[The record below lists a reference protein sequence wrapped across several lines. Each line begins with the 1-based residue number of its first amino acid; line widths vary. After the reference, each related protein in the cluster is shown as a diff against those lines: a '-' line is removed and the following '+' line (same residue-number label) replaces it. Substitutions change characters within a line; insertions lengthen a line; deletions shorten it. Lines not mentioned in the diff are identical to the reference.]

1 MKRIGVV
8 LLFAL
13 LCAIIYAREFR
24 SIEEIKKS
32 GVLRILQTEDYWYPF
47 YYLDSDGNLSGID
60 IELGRH
66 IASQLGVEAE
76 FIRTASGH
84 ETLAENLSAGE
95 GDIILSYYSYS
106 PRRASQIFLSRAYL
120 TERLSVLVN
129 TQLFEE
135 IKKNDP
141 EMSVEE
147 AFETLNRPVVSIMT
161 VADTVY
167 ESLAEQYFPNARVTA
182 VDSTEEA
189 SRRLVQRTEEAFFLN
204 NLWTESFLVRN
215 TSLLLHYSLY
225 LLPNEDQIVIGV
237 SQNNPELLEWINR
250 FLSSEYNRTEE
261 FVSKYIDF
269 DLVSKLYDPVDKKE
283 EILLVGD
290 PYRWIILALLIVFS
304 IVVVHNSQNKL
315 RRNKSPEDIP
325 HWLLNIWTILFSMVL
340 GFYVGGAFPEIIDF
354 LSPIGTLFFNY
365 LLFCG
370 LPILFCVV
378 TLNFLKLIER
388 SDGARFIKR
397 FAMVMIFFF
406 VIGAAIGLLTA
417 LVLKPGVGI
426 PIEAQEALV
435 SSMRE
440 TDPYEE
446 VELSAGSI
454 IWALPSNM
462 IGNSVVKAFSENR
475 TLTIVFFSII
485 FAFAVRYIQSSKR
498 TGIVNSVETIND
510 AFLFLFRLSYY
521 VLPIGIFSLMLGQA
535 SIFIRD
541 TEVLIALVM
550 LIVCEIVCFIIWFL
564 IGTLLGA
571 RKASLSPKKYLG
583 VIKKP
588 MMLLFALLSSVAVIP
603 EAVKTCEKS
612 EQFNDENQKG
622 VIPLLLVMFQPQTV
636 SLFVVVAIF
645 NMQLLGKSLNAG
657 DYLYIMFSSIIAVFA
672 SIGVPSPL
680 DLFTISMVVLPFNI
694 PPAQVIFFLLPWMY
708 TGRRLD
714 TLAMVTNDFAVVQ
727 FFRKKQTKTSD
738 YEAL

>member
-1 MKRIGVV
+1 M
-8 LLFAL
+8 
-13 LCAIIYAREFR
+13 
-24 SIEEIKKS
+24 
-32 GVLRILQTEDYWYPF
+32 
-47 YYLDSDGNLSGID
+47 
-60 IELGRH
+60 
-66 IASQLGVEAE
+66 
-76 FIRTASGH
+76 
-84 ETLAENLSAGE
+84 
-95 GDIILSYYSYS
+95 
-106 PRRASQIFLSRAYL
+106 
-120 TERLSVLVN
+120 
-129 TQLFEE
+129 
-135 IKKNDP
+135 
-141 EMSVEE
+141 
-147 AFETLNRPVVSIMT
+147 
-161 VADTVY
+161 
-167 ESLAEQYFPNARVTA
+167 
-182 VDSTEEA
+182 
-189 SRRLVQRTEEAFFLN
+189 
-204 NLWTESFLVRN
+204 
-215 TSLLLHYSLY
+215 
-225 LLPNEDQIVIGV
+225 PNEDQIVNGV

-290 PYRWIILALLIVFS
+290 PYRWIILVLLIVFS

-446 VELSAGSI
+446 VDLSAGSI

-714 TLAMVTNDFAVVQ
+714 TLAMATNDFVVVQ
-727 FFRKKQTKTSD
+727 FFRKKQTKNSD
-738 YEAL
+738 SEAL